1 MGHDIGVAAMEI
13 AEAWHH
19 RATYLQRWHA
29 HAGRLEIHCVFSGAI
44 SYEFTG
50 APPAT
55 IPGGAFLVVPAGV
68 RHRAVVGGGTP
79 SVRLDTRWYV
89 GVDRS
94 RLQRAPLS
102 ADEQRGLL
110 GAVVRQPLTVQR
122 MPPRLQ
128 RAARDLFRAADER
141 TEPLTSRL
149 AAWSFLVE
157 CAAVVQSG
165 ELLAPAS
172 GNVVDKVCA
181 HIRAHCGEQLRMDD
195 LVRFSGYSRR
205 RLFTLFR
212 TRTGLTPGSFLTRC
226 RVDRALELMA
236 QTPRPRLLDVAL
248 ACGFSS
254 ASHFS
259 AVFRTYVG
267 ETPRAHRAP
276 KE

>member
-1 MGHDIGVAAMEI
+1 MAQLMGHDIGVAAMEI

-44 SYEFTG
+44 SYEFAG

-181 HIRAHCGEQLRMDD
+181 HIRACIRKKYDARTARAVSILYGGSMNVQNAAELLSMPDIDGGLIGGASLKPADFAKLIELSAEVDD
-195 LVRFSGYSRR
+195 
-205 RLFTLFR
+205 
-212 TRTGLTPGSFLTRC
+212 
-226 RVDRALELMA
+226 A
-236 QTPRPRLLDVAL
+236 
-248 ACGFSS
+248 
-254 ASHFS
+254 
-259 AVFRTYVG
+259 
-267 ETPRAHRAP
+267 
-276 KE
+276 